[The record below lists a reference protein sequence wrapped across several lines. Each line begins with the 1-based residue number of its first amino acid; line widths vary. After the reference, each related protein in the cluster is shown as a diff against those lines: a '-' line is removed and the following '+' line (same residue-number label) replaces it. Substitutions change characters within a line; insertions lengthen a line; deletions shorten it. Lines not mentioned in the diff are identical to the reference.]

1 MLNLSH
7 QRVNVPAIENE
18 VNSLHTLHSP
28 KTAKIVY
35 RWILGIVVVMV
46 LAMFLPWQQNI
57 NGKGYVTALTPQ
69 DRPQNIQNAVA
80 GQIREW
86 LVREGDFV
94 KKGDTLLIISEIKDD
109 YFDPQ
114 ILVRTQEQIQAK
126 QDAINAYQAKIK
138 ASDNQITALREGLK
152 LSLEKTR
159 NKLLQARLKV
169 RSDSA
174 DLIAVNR
181 NFQVAKE
188 RLDRGESMYK
198 DGTIS
203 LVDVETRRLK
213 FQEDQAKLVS
223 QNQKLGISRNELINA
238 RIELSSV
245 EADYQKEIAKAFS
258 DRSSAMSSLAEGE
271 SELSKLR
278 NKYEN
283 IRIRR
288 DQYVVHAPQDGYIVK
303 TLKAGLGETIKE
315 GESIVTLQPNQP
327 ELAVELYVKAMDL
340 SLIAPGRHVRLEFD
354 GWPALQ
360 FSGWPGTSVGT
371 FGGTVAIIDRVNSKN
386 GEYRLLIKPN
396 PQGNENEIW
405 PEQLRIG
412 SGVNGF
418 VMLKDVP
425 IWWEIWRQLNGFPP
439 DYLEDILPNED
450 KKEEKK

>member
-7 QRVNVPAIENE
+7 QRVNVPAVENE
-18 VNSLHTLHSP
+18 VNSLNTLHSP

-35 RWILGIVVVMV
+35 RWILGIVVVVV

-138 ASDNQITALREGLK
+138 ASDNQITALRQGLQ

-188 RLDRGESMYK
+188 RLDRGETMYK
-198 DGTIS
+198 EGTIS
-203 LVDVETRRLK
+203 LVDLETRRLK
-213 FQEDQAKLVS
+213 LQEDQAKLVS

-258 DRSSAMSSLAEGE
+258 DRSSALSSLAEGE

-396 PQGNENEIW
+396 PQGNENELW

-425 IWWEIWRQLNGFPP
+425 IWWEVWRQLNGFPP
-439 DYLEDILPNED
+439 DYLADILPNEE

>member
-1 MLNLSH
+1 MLNISN
-7 QRVNVPAIENE
+7 QRVNVPAIEHE

-28 KTAKIVY
+28 KTARIVY
-35 RWILGIVVVMV
+35 RWILGIVVVLLLV
-46 LAMFLPWQQNI
+46 MFLPWQQNI

-69 DRPQNIQNAVA
+69 DRPQNVQNAVA
-80 GQIREW
+80 GQIQHW
-86 LVREGDFV
+86 NVREGDFV
-94 KKGDTLLIISEIKDD
+94 QKGDTLLIISEIKDD

-114 ILVRTQEQIQAK
+114 VLVRTQEQIKAK
-126 QDAINAYQAKIK
+126 QDAINAYQAKI
-138 ASDNQITALREGLK
+138 AATDNQIAALRQGLQF
-152 LSLEKTR
+152 SLEKAR
-159 NKLLQARLKV
+159 NKLIQSRLKV

-174 DLIAVNR
+174 DLVAINR
-181 NFQVAKE
+181 NFQIAKE
-188 RLDRGESMYK
+188 RLERGENMYK

-213 FQEDQAKLVS
+213 FQEDQAKVVS

-245 EADYQKEIAKAFS
+245 EAEYQKDIAKSFS
-258 DRSSAMSSLAEGE
+258 DRSSALSSLADGE

-288 DQYVVHAPQDGYIVK
+288 DQYVVHAPQDGYVIK

-340 SLIAPGRHVRLEFD
+340 SLIRPGRHVRLEFD

-386 GEYRLLIKPN
+386 GEYRLLIKPDH
-396 PQGNENEIW
+396 QGNENEIW

-412 SGVNGF
+412 SGANGF

-439 DYLEDILPNED
+439 DYLDDIMPNED
-450 KKEEKK
+450 KKEAKK

>member
-7 QRVNVPAIENE
+7 QRVNIPAVENE
-18 VNSLHTLHSP
+18 VNSLNTLHSP

-35 RWILGIVVVMV
+35 RWILGIVVVMI

-80 GQIREW
+80 GQIRKW

-94 KKGDTLLIISEIKDD
+94 QKGDTLLIISEIKDD

-138 ASDNQITALREGLK
+138 ASDNQITALRQGLQ
-152 LSLEKTR
+152 LSLEKAR

-188 RLDRGESMYK
+188 RLDRGEAMYK

-238 RIELSSV
+238 RIEVSSV
-245 EADYQKEIAKAFS
+245 EAEYQKDIAKAFS
-258 DRSSAMSSLAEGE
+258 DRSSALSSLAEGE

-288 DQYVVHAPQDGYIVK
+288 DQYVVQAPQDGYIIK

-425 IWWEIWRQLNGFPP
+425 IWWEVWRQLNGFPP
-439 DYLEDILPNED
+439 DYLSDILPNEE

>member
-1 MLNLSH
+1 MLNISN
-7 QRVNVPAIENE
+7 QRVNVPAIEHE

-28 KTAKIVY
+28 KTARIVY
-35 RWILGIVVVMV
+35 RWILGIVIV
-46 LAMFLPWQQNI
+46 LLLVMFLPWQQNI

-69 DRPQNIQNAVA
+69 DRPQNVQNAVA
-80 GQIREW
+80 GQIQHW
-86 LVREGDFV
+86 NVREGDFV
-94 KKGDTLLIISEIKDD
+94 QKGDTLLIISEIKDD

-114 ILVRTQEQIQAK
+114 VLVRTQEQIKAK
-126 QDAINAYQAKIK
+126 QDAINAYQAKIT
-138 ASDNQITALREGLK
+138 ATDNQIAALRQGLQF
-152 LSLEKTR
+152 SLEKAR
-159 NKLLQARLKV
+159 NKLIQARLKV

-174 DLIAVNR
+174 DLVAINR
-181 NFQVAKE
+181 NFQIAKE
-188 RLDRGESMYK
+188 RLERGESMYK

-213 FQEDQAKLVS
+213 FQEDQAKVVS

-245 EADYQKEIAKAFS
+245 EAEYQKDIAKSFS
-258 DRSSAMSSLAEGE
+258 DRSSALSSLADGE

-288 DQYVVHAPQDGYIVK
+288 DQYIVHAPQDGYVIK

-340 SLIAPGRHVRLEFD
+340 SLINPGRHVRLEFD

-386 GEYRLLIKPN
+386 GEYRLLIKPDHL
-396 PQGNENEIW
+396 GNENEIW

-412 SGVNGF
+412 SGANGF

-439 DYLEDILPNED
+439 DYLDDIMPNED
-450 KKEEKK
+450 KKEAKK